1 MAEKY
6 FGPVRHEKE
15 CVYIC
20 EENYYNGVTVSSEPT
35 FYDQAEFRMK
45 YQCYCE
51 KQMTQPNTFSSS
63 FKTCIIYGK
72 NITHY

>member
-35 FYDQAEFRMK
+35 FYDQAEFRM
-45 YQCYCE
+45 
-51 KQMTQPNTFSSS
+51 TQPNTFSSS